1 MRRWHAERVILLAT
15 PSLQETNEAREG
27 TVILPVSM
35 PDLIDS
41 LD

>member
-1 MRRWHAERVILLAT
+1 MRRWHAERVILFAT
-15 PSLQETNEAREG
+15 PLLQETDDVREE